1 MIPNEIIQK
10 ITSDERLQVPFYQQ
24 LGDFLRMPEEKQQ
37 YLVELVNDTD
47 DVSAP
52 LFDPACDFLQQRLGF
67 LPGDHNREEV
77 RTAVDAYRELYQMTY
92 EEKVAMDLSDTE
104 YADFAYQM
112 DTRFLCWLYQ
122 QVL

>member
-1 MIPNEIIQK
+1 MVPKEIIQQ
-10 ITSDERLQVPFYQQ
+10 ITSDERLNVPFYAK
-24 LGDFLRMPEEKQQ
+24 LGEFLAMPEEQQ
-37 YLVELVNDTD
+37 QCMIELVNDVD

-52 LFDPACDFLQQRLGF
+52 LFDPRCEFIQKRLNF
-67 LPGDHNREEV
+67 NPAEHNREEV
-77 RTAVDAYRELYQMTY
+77 RTAIDGYRELYQMTY

-112 DTRFLCWLYQ
+112 DTCFLTWLYE